1 MSQKDYTTI
10 NTLIDV
16 YSEYLLTPTD
26 FEDLLNAS
34 SKSALMDV
42 LDDTEYRI
50 EENDLD
56 DGTKID
62 RKLMDLLIQV
72 YRFAYERSPE
82 APLVDI
88 FGARYMYHNLKILLK
103 DALIGTEFDYLSIP
117 IGRFNYDQLQHVV
130 QTRESRSLPPEMIH
144 WINEVHEQADDYHS
158 TEAIDIG
165 LDMAYFDHLK
175 RISEDYGNEDTEA
188 IVQAMIEF
196 YNITTIIRAQRQD
209 QTRSFMIEAYTS
221 QGLFTLDEYLQIVE
235 TNDYT
240 RWFNAFNVLPYHKGL
255 SEQIDALNAG
265 ELSIGQLEKL
275 KDDYLYLF
283 FQEKRFQSEGPLKIL
298 EYIFYR
304 ELEVTNLR
312 LVLVGRVNGLSQ
324 EQIKER
330 MRPINGE

>member
-1 MSQKDYTTI
+1 
-10 NTLIDV
+10 
-16 YSEYLLTPTD
+16 
-26 FEDLLNAS
+26 
-34 SKSALMDV
+34 MDI

-50 EENDLD
+50 EESDLN

-82 APLVDI
+82 TALVDI

-103 DALIGTEFDYLSIP
+103 ETLLGTEFDYLSIP
-117 IGRFNYDQLQHVV
+117 IGRFNYDQLQHIV

-158 TEAIDIG
+158 TEAIDVG

-175 RISEDYGNEDTEA
+175 RVSDDYGNEDTKA
-188 IVQAMIEF
+188 IVQAIIEF
-196 YNITTIIRAQRQD
+196 YNITTIIRAQRQG
-209 QTRSFMIEAYTS
+209 QTRSFMIEAYTE

-235 TNDYT
+235 EQDYT
-240 RWFNAFNVLPYHKGL
+240 RWFNAFNALPYHQGL
-255 SEQIDALNAG
+255 AQQIDALNAG
-265 ELSIGQLEKL
+265 ELSIGKLEQL
-275 KDDYLYLF
+275 KDDYLYLY
-283 FQEKRFQSEGPLKIL
+283 FQEKRFESEDSPMKLL
-298 EYIFYR
+298 AYIFYR

-324 EQIKER
+324 EQIRER
-330 MRPINGE
+330 MRPIYGEEL